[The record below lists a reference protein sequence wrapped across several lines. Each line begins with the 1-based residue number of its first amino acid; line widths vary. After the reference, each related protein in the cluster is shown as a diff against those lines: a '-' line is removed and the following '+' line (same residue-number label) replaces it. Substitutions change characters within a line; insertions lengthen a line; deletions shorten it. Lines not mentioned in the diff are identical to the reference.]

1 MHSQRGNMSSK
12 FKEFAENLWYQ
23 IEDDVVT
30 VGILE
35 EALSNLEVVRS
46 IHLSEEGETVE
57 GDQIVGDVNADEESV
72 SVYTPCSGEIIEV
85 NEAVIEN
92 PRLIYEDPTGE
103 SWLFRV
109 RADDEDELA
118 SLREEEKLEGSDS
131 DDSTSEVDDD
141 DEIDYDEEEE
151 DEDDE
156 E

>member
-1 MHSQRGNMSSK
+1 MSAK
-12 FKEFAENLWYQ
+12 FKEFAENLWFQ
-23 IEDDVVT
+23 IEGDIVT

-46 IHLSEEGETVE
+46 IHLSEEGESVE
-57 GDQIVGDVNADEESV
+57 SDQIVGDVNADEESV
-72 SVYTPCSGEIIEV
+72 SIYTPCSGEIIEV
-85 NEAVIEN
+85 NEAVLEN

-118 SLREEEKLEGSDS
+118 SLNEEEKLEVTDTDG
-131 DDSTSEVDDD
+131 DDD
-141 DEIDYDEEEE
+141 DLLDDDDDIDYGDGDL

-156 E
+156 D